1 MTEIFNR
8 DRLAE
13 VVGSKFRLIASTES
27 VEIELAE
34 VSELRERKGGKAFSA
49 LFLVPTGYNVEQGL
63 YQLEHKQLG
72 RTDLFLVPV
81 GFDQDRLQLEAVF
94 NFLNQK

>member
-1 MTEIFNR
+1 M
-8 DRLAE
+8 
-13 VVGSKFRLIASTES
+13 
-27 VEIELAE
+27 
-34 VSELRERKGGKAFSA
+34 AFSA